1 MMSLGPSIGCWVL
14 TFSLLLRV
22 WGASGRVRKRLLL
35 LAGSTTAGGV
45 YRAATTA
52 LWAQPAQGLD
62 SRGLAGLAVVTGVT
76 IAVGLGMAG
85 LVVAA
90 DAGTGR
96 HAWLRRVLDGAVT
109 AGAVFMAGWVLLGR
123 AGDGWRP
130 ETGMIGVLW
139 ASEVVSLSFLLV
151 LRRLVRCDQ
160 QATVWAAIVGLF
172 LMLIGDTLRLRM
184 IGGPHGPEA
193 MSFQLG
199 DVCVTA
205 GLLAI
210 AVGPWMPG
218 GGSVLVAGRPK
229 LRSGSAFVVLTV
241 CTVTALGYAL
251 TPLAH
256 DPVSLLVGGTVM
268 LGLWARHTFLPSESS
283 GRDD

>member
-1 MMSLGPSIGCWVL
+1 ML
-14 TFSLLLRV
+14 TLSLLLRV
-22 WGASGRVRKRLLL
+22 WGSSGRVRKRLLL
-35 LAGSTTAGGV
+35 LAVSATAGGV

-62 SRGLAGLAVVTGVT
+62 SRGLAGLTVVTGVT

-109 AGAVFMAGWVLLGR
+109 AGTVFMAGWVLLGR

-130 ETGMIGVLW
+130 ETGMFGLLW
-139 ASEVVSLSFLLV
+139 ASEVVSLGFLLV
-151 LRRLVRCDQ
+151 LRRLVRGDQ
-160 QATVWAAIVGLF
+160 QGTVWAAIVGLF
-172 LMLIGDTLRLRM
+172 LMLIGDTLRLRI

-205 GLLAI
+205 GLLVI
-210 AVGPWMPG
+210 AVGPWVPG
-218 GGSVLVAGRPK
+218 GGSVLVAGRPA
-229 LRSGSAFVVLTV
+229 LRSGSAFIVLTV

-251 TPLAH
+251 APLAY

-268 LGLWARHTFLPSESS
+268 LGLWARRILLPGENVDKE
-283 GRDD
+283 DD

>member
-1 MMSLGPSIGCWVL
+1 M
-14 TFSLLLRV
+14 
-22 WGASGRVRKRLLL
+22 
-35 LAGSTTAGGV
+35 
-45 YRAATTA
+45 
-52 LWAQPAQGLD
+52 
-62 SRGLAGLAVVTGVT
+62 T

-130 ETGMIGVLW
+130 ETGMIDVLW
-139 ASEVVSLSFLLV
+139 ASEVVSLGFLLV
-151 LRRLVRCDQ
+151 LRRLVRGDQ
-160 QATVWAAIVGLF
+160 QVTVWAAIVGLF

-210 AVGPWMPG
+210 AVGPWVPG
-218 GGSVLVAGRPK
+218 GGSVLVVGRPM
-229 LRSGSAFVVLTV
+229 LRSGSAFIVLTV

-251 TPLAH
+251 APLAY
-256 DPVSLLVGGTVM
+256 DPVSLLTGGTVM
-268 LGLWARHTFLPSESS
+268 LGLWARQTFLPSENTGEDDCDTCPARRIPCRTGITEEPQGPRRDRKDRNQPTRTAQ
-283 GRDD
+283 GRQRCTRLTCENGVNRH